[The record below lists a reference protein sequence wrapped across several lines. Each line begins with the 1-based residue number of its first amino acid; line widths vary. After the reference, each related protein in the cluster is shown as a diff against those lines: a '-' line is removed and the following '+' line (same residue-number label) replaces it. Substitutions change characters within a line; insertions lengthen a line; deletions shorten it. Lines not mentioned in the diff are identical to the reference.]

1 MIFFSGARSHAFWW
15 QMNLLKKINDD
26 TRKLWMAWKSSLMK
40 LVMDV
45 LTDIYYSRVES
56 EWIEPYTEAK
66 LEGFLRT
73 NKVSF
78 RWRPDKFAQ

>member
-1 MIFFSGARSHAFWW
+1 
-15 QMNLLKKINDD
+15 MNLLKKINDD

-56 EWIEPYTEAK
+56 EWIEPYTEPK
-66 LEGFLRT
+66 S
-73 NKVSF
+73 N
-78 RWRPDKFAQ
+78 